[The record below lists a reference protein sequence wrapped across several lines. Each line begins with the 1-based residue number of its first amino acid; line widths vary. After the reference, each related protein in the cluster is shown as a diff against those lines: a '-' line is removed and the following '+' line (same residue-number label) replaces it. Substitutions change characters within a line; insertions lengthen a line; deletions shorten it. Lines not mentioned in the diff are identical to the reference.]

1 MIDLSV
7 GSGSEKLGKV
17 DRIVQVQSRILTQ
30 IMSEDRAKRMIDI
43 EARAEGKGDV
53 YSLSEMLEDVRSGI
67 WTELVDR
74 RSTIDPYRRSLQRT
88 YVQIMTDKIKG
99 ETPSTSDMR
108 PLARGEL
115 QEVSSLIDRNKGRIN
130 DRTTRLH
137 LEDIQVMIQQA
148 LKIE

>member
-88 YVQIMTDKIKG
+88 YVHIMTDTTKD
-99 ETPSTSDMR
+99 ETPSATYC
-108 PLARGEL
+108 PTTARWQL
-115 QEVSSLIDRNKGRIN
+115 QSASSCCARMEGLR
-130 DRTTRLH
+130 
-137 LEDIQVMIQQA
+137 
-148 LKIE
+148 